1 MAEEEYTTNLGRSDV
16 TVTDF
21 LFLLQPSSTIDEH
34 GKVLAR
40 SSTKLPYKGTGQL
53 VAEDPLFNPDP
64 TVKARGSLVPEQ
76 SSLPIISAEVRK
88 TRHGGATTV
97 SIRPRDVPV
106 SYSREWYMGDGPSTK
121 DILQGRVGPFGAYF
135 SELRGDGERDLVGK
149 TYGASARMGP
159 VTLYGE
165 QSRAS
170 WEDRDPWTGQLLRN
184 MEYARHLENT
194 RIDARNRKIG
204 AEIKGPLGK
213 GVAGLKVARAYRK
226 ILLPNR
232 RGQPRP
238 TVSAPHTTSLGG
250 HWQGP
255 LGPGRL
261 DLSGGADFIQGKG
274 TSPYAKGSYAME
286 DPLGLGGRFNVNVG
300 WQNPYGGPSD
310 LQAGVQ
316 YTLPLHRLR

>member
-88 TRHGGATTV
+88 TPDGGATTV
-97 SIRPRDVPV
+97 SISPRDVPV

-170 WEDRDPWTGQLLRN
+170 WEDRDPRTGQRLRD
-184 MEYARHLENT
+184 MDYAKYLENT
-194 RIDARNRKIG
+194 RINEQNRKIG
-204 AEIKGPLGK
+204 VATKGSFGK
-213 GVAGLKVARAYRK
+213 GVAGLDVARTYRD

-232 RGQPRP
+232 RGQPRS
-238 TVSAPHTTSLGG
+238 TVSAPNVTSLGAR
-250 HWQGP
+250 WQGP

-261 DLSGGADFIQGKG
+261 NLTGDMDFIRDRG
-274 TSPYAKGSYAME
+274 TSSNFGANYTIE
-286 DPLGLGGRFNVNVG
+286 NPLGLGGMFKAQAG

-310 LQAGVQ
+310 LQAG
-316 YTLPLHRLR
+316 LRYGWRR